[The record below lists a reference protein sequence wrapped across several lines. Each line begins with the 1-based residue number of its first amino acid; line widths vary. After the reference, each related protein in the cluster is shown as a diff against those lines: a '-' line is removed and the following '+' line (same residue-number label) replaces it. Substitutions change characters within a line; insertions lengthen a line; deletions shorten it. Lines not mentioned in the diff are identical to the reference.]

1 MMSRVQTPL
10 FTRNPYLLGFSDMTW
25 GWMYVLHGLSGIA
38 LVGLIMAH
46 IYFAVR
52 PEKLFITKSM
62 IFGWMSREKYLEHY
76 DPQRWVIDKR
86 SARARGAGSDRSPG
100 FPPRW
105 ARISA
110 PAATPS
116 KSATSSCWRMPARD
130 WVATKAATRAAQVR
144 DYLERAAD
152 AILGLADAYA
162 AIVKR
167 ESSNRAGHYSAFLGV
182 LQRDAQDS
190 LAAIQLVLAQNTIS
204 SQLIDNLNASIHLR
218 ALLTDLFLIDEILKP
233 QPTRE
238 KPATAE

>member
-1 MMSRVQTPL
+1 M
-10 FTRNPYLLGFSDMTW
+10 GED
-25 GWMYVLHGLSGIA
+25 I
-38 LVGLIMAH
+38 
-46 IYFAVR
+46 
-52 PEKLFITKSM
+52 
-62 IFGWMSREKYLEHY
+62 
-76 DPQRWVIDKR
+76 
-86 SARARGAGSDRSPG
+86 SARCDAIEKCYEFMLAYAGQGLGGNEGSN
-100 FPPRW
+100 
-105 ARISA
+105 
-110 PAATPS
+110 
-116 KSATSSCWRMPARD
+116 SS
-130 WVATKAATRAAQVR
+130 AQVR

-167 ESSNRAGHYSAFLGV
+167 ESSDRAGQYFAFLGV